1 MFAKEKF
8 VAQRTAK
15 ERFAKDVFAH
25 STWGWVDSA
34 WPSFVVDEVQPSRS
48 FAQFQPP
55 TMTAHHRSSSH
66 AHHIPVHRAQ
76 QHHKGQG
83 LDVAQSLARM
93 WDEVDYG
100 ALLLSPKAQLLYA
113 NHVARYELANGMAL
127 RLTPDGVCAQDA
139 EHDHRWMSGLAAAS
153 LGERCMLTVGDG
165 LILSLSPLRGSP
177 YDDDGEGP
185 PRVIAIMGK
194 RKPVEELSL
203 RMFARMLHLT
213 PAETTV
219 LIAACEGHNAAELA
233 ERLSVQESTI
243 NTHLKQLRHKA
254 GVRTMRELML
264 KVAGLPP
271 IVPAVKTLV

>member
-1 MFAKEKF
+1 MFATEPF
-8 VAQRTAK
+8 ARQ
-15 ERFAKDVFAH
+15 RFAKAVFAS

-34 WPSFVVDEVQPSRS
+34 WPIDAISPIQPRG
-48 FAQFQPP
+48 FDHFQAAMPS
-55 TMTAHHRSSSH
+55 HHRH
-66 AHHIPVHRAQ
+66 LHTPRHRS
-76 QHHKGQG
+76 KGLG

-113 NHVARYELANGMAL
+113 NHVARYELANGMGL
-127 RLTPDGVCAQDA
+127 RLTPDGVCSHQD
-139 EHDHRWMSGLAAAS
+139 EQHGKWLAALASAS
-153 LGERCMLTVGDG
+153 LGERCMLTLGDG
-165 LILSLSPLRGSP
+165 LVFSLSPLRGSP
-177 YDDDGEGP
+177 YDDDNSDGP

-203 RMFARMLHLT
+203 RMYARMLRLT
-213 PAETTV
+213 HAETSV

-233 ERLSVQESTI
+233 EKLHVQESTI
-243 NTHLKQLRHKA
+243 NSHLKQLRNKA

-271 IVPAVKTLV
+271 IVPAVKSLA